1 MRIFRCLHVCW
12 VLWYHPSL
20 FYYVM
25 MTVVLLAEDDAPS
38 KMAKV
43 EFPSSVLPSMQY
55 PPHST
60 LGTMQPV
67 YGSRLF
73 SKII

>member
-1 MRIFRCLHVCW
+1 
-12 VLWYHPSL
+12 
-20 FYYVM
+20 M